1 MRTAHVVR
9 SPIGAFAF
17 SDDAELIFYALY
29 SKNAKQAIE
38 QFNEI
43 PKELKESLDGYEIVE
58 DNTAKIFLRK
68 KFRELAFTLGFAD
81 SDETLN
87 KFLCEFALLNSQ
99 RSLKG
104 VVGRDKL
111 IIQSS
116 NALEDLNKIYNLL
129 QERLYEWFSLHYPEL
144 KQRDIAKLVA
154 QYGQRENFPNFK
166 FSLGVDLSDSDEAI
180 LKEYAKFVE
189 HASMQKL
196 ELEKYIKKSMKEIAP
211 NTSAIIDPLLGASLL
226 ALAGSLEKIAKMPAS
241 TIQLLGAEKAL
252 FRHLHN
258 KGKSP
263 KYGILY
269 NSAMIQNAKPENR
282 GKVARIVSSKIMLAA
297 RIDFYSGRHDENIVK
312 NLKEELKKVGE

>member
-1 MRTAHVVR
+1 MKTAHVVR

-17 SDDAELIFYALY
+17 SDDAELIYYTLY
-29 SKNAKQAIE
+29 SKNAKTAVE
-38 QFNEI
+38 QFDEI
-43 PKELKESLDGYEIVE
+43 PKELADALKGYDIIE
-58 DNTAKIFLRK
+58 DKVAQTFLRK
-68 KFRELAFTLGFAD
+68 KFRELALSLGFAD
-81 SDETLN
+81 SSEELDR
-87 KFLCEFALLNSQ
+87 FLSEFCLLISQ
-99 RSLKG
+99 KSLKG
-104 VVGRDKL
+104 AIGRDKL

-154 QYGQRENFPNFK
+154 QYGRRENFPNFK
-166 FSLGVDLSDSDEAI
+166 FSLGVDLNESDEAI
-180 LKEYAKFVE
+180 LREYAKFVE
-189 HASMQKL
+189 HASIQKRAM
-196 ELEKYIKKSMKEIAP
+196 EKYIKEAVKEVSP
-211 NTSAIIDPLLGASLL
+211 NLSAIIDPLLGANLM
-226 ALAGSLEKIAKMPAS
+226 ALAGSLEKLAKMPAS

-269 NSAMIQNAKPENR
+269 NSSIIQNAKPENR
-282 GKVARIVSSKIMLAA
+282 GKVARVISSKIMLAA

-312 NLKEELKKVGE
+312 QLQEELKKVGA